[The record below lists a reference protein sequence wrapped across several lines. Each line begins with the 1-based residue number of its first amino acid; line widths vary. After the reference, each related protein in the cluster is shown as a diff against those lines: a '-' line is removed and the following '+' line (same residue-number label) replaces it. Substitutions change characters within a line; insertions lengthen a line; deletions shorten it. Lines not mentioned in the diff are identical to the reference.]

1 MMAVRGV
8 WSNNKHTHKDW
19 MKQIMGFNLD
29 DYETVEVRLAKFI
42 ADYPDFRIDT
52 QLLEATDKRFIVRTA
67 IYRTYLDASP
77 FSTGLAFELVSD
89 RGVNSTSAL
98 ENAET
103 SSLGRAL
110 ANCGYAAKGKRPS
123 QEEMAKVVKGDQMQ
137 PKPMYGKV
145 GSKSAAIEMA
155 LRNDIKNN
163 PWTAPEAKED
173 PVQWKVD
180 DVAASLGATVV
191 DITYDCV
198 HGSMLRKEG
207 TTAAG
212 KPYYGFVC
220 TEKRKADQ
228 CEAKWGR
235 LTANGKWSFGEDDK

>member
-1 MMAVRGV
+1 
-8 WSNNKHTHKDW
+8 
-19 MKQIMGFNLD
+19 MGFNLD

-67 IYRTYLDASP
+67 IYRTYLDTSP

-155 LRNDIKNN
+155 LRNDIKEN

-191 DITYDCV
+191 DVTYDCV

-220 TEKRKADQ
+220 VEKRKADQ

>member
-1 MMAVRGV
+1 
-8 WSNNKHTHKDW
+8 
-19 MKQIMGFNLD
+19 MGFNLD

-67 IYRTYLDASP
+67 IYRTYLDAVP
-77 FSTGLAFELVSD
+77 FSTGLAFEMVSD

-103 SSLGRAL
+103 SSLGRSL
-110 ANCGYAAKGKRPS
+110 AQAGYATKGKRPS
-123 QEEMAKVVKGDQMQ
+123 REEMEKVAKGNQEPV
-137 PKPMYGKV
+137 KPMYGNA

-163 PWTAPEAKED
+163 PWTAPEAKEE
-173 PVQWKVD
+173 PVQWQVE
-180 DVAASLGATVV
+180 DVAAALGATIV
-191 DITYDCV
+191 DTTYDCK
-198 HGSMLRKEG
+198 HGAMLRKEG
-207 TTAAG
+207 TSQAG

-220 TEKRKADQ
+220 SEKRKADQ
-228 CEAKWGR
+228 CPPVWGT
-235 LTANGKWSFGEDDK
+235 LTANGKWSFPKEN